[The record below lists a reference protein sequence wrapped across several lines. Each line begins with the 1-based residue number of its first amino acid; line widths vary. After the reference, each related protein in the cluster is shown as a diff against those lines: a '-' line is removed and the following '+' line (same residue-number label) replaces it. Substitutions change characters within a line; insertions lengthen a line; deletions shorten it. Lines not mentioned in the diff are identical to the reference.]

1 MRNMVAIAF
10 TAAVSGITGCS
21 LEALEPKTDAVHG
34 QKLYNSQCSQCHGTD
49 AKGAGPASMGL
60 GSPPPELHLLTKNND
75 GVFPRDYVMGVIDGF
90 SRQGHPTAAMP
101 EFGAGDLGP
110 VIQVEEDGISTPIP
124 SDLIAL
130 ANYLESIQ
138 E

>member
-1 MRNMVAIAF
+1 LA
-10 TAAVSGITGCS
+10 
-21 LEALEPKTDAVHG
+21 
-34 QKLYNSQCSQCHGTD
+34 
-49 AKGAGPASMGL
+49 
-60 GSPPPELHLLTKNND
+60 KNNER
-75 GVFPRDYVMGVIDGF
+75 VFPRDYVMGVIDGF
-90 SRQGHPTAAMP
+90 SRRSHPTTAMP